1 MDGRRVCTT
10 EPQPKPPP
18 PKRKT
23 RNREDCLWNF
33 KRGIPAPL
41 LAESSDSEEGEE
53 RAGPSAGAPQ
63 GAAAAA
69 AAGAAEGRSA
79 AWLARPAAAAACAAL
94 ALALGLLA
102 LRRRGGAARSLTRG
116 LAERGCAVLIVM
128 SASAIMSEK
137 RESAAKHRFG
147 LLEAGGQPGSRGA
160 QPRRCRVP
168 TSFGGAP
175 RRADRG
181 SGPSQKAQEA
191 SGLLSFLR
199 LLQSNK
205 RLLKRPGGFSAARPP
220 ADKACPSYF

>member
-1 MDGRRVCTT
+1 MQQQERYRAMRAAAQADAGKVEECGGMDAL
-10 EPQPKPPP
+10 
-18 PKRKT
+18 
-23 RNREDCLWNF
+23 EDCLWNF

-63 GAAAAA
+63 GAAR
-69 AAGAAEGRSA
+69 GK
-79 AWLARPAAAAACAAL
+79 
-94 ALALGLLA
+94 ALGLLA

-175 RRADRG
+175 RRA
-181 SGPSQKAQEA
+181 QQEA
-191 SGLLSFLR
+191 SQEAGR
-199 LLQSNK
+199 LLCS
-205 RLLKRPGGFSAARPP
+205 PAA
-220 ADKACPSYF
+220 S